1 LQAKIKSVSQEAK
14 VSAIIVGSLPF
25 LVMGGLMLVN
35 PKYVMPLFEDELG
48 HIMLIGS
55 GLWMLTGILVMRKM
69 INFDF

>member
-1 LQAKIKSVSQEAK
+1 
-14 VSAIIVGSLPF
+14 
-25 LVMGGLMLVN
+25 MLVN